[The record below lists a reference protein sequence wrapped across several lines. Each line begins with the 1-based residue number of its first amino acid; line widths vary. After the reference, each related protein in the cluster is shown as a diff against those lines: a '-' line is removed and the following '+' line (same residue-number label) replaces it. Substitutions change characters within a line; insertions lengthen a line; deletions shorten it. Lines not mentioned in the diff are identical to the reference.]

1 MSTTGWFDLVIKSI
15 NVFMY
20 FNQEKVTATL
30 ETILNGKIQIN
41 DFMVKN
47 LK

>member
-15 NVFMY
+15 NVLMY
-20 FNQEKVTATL
+20 FNQEKVTVTL
-30 ETILNGKIQIN
+30 ERILNCQIQIN